1 MEGICYVYQAE
12 FRILS
17 VSNSLYMDSLGIVAV
32 HLILLG
38 LLGLSHLAK

>member
-1 MEGICYVYQAE
+1 MEGLYYVYQAE
-12 FRILS
+12 FRILR
-17 VSNSLYMDSLGIVAV
+17 VSDSLYIDSPRIVAV